1 MAAAH
6 SRKQCATG
14 LFQRIAKPIDLLVLL
29 LCLFCFTSCKS
40 DRPGQAAA
48 KPSQPP
54 PSYSAAPSSEVNLPD
69 IQEPSASAES
79 VLPFSANTVK
89 SVTVSYSSVL
99 YPPYTLTDADD
110 IQVVYEYLDALR
122 LGQELDPNTHYIGG
136 GYFIEFTLKDGSR
149 QKISLVGNR
158 FLSYHGIRRE
168 VPYEQAAS
176 FDAINAK
183 FIREQYEQQGAQ
195 EVCGQVI
202 SVRADQTG
210 ATTNCSIKTENGT
223 VYYIQIDNDAHII
236 DATSEG
242 WLILHNGDTLAV
254 AYTEPLSHKK
264 LNAEAIFILEHENPP
279 EEAAVGGS

>member
-29 LCLFCFTSCKS
+29 LCLFYFTSCKS

-122 LGQELDPNTHYIGG
+122 LGARTGSQHPLHWRRIFYRV
-136 GYFIEFTLKDGSR
+136 YFEEWQSSKNQPSR
-149 QKISLVGNR
+149 QPFS
-158 FLSYHGIRRE
+158 FLSRHPAG
-168 VPYEQAAS
+168 S
-176 FDAINAK
+176 
-183 FIREQYEQQGAQ
+183 
-195 EVCGQVI
+195 
-202 SVRADQTG
+202 
-210 ATTNCSIKTENGT
+210 
-223 VYYIQIDNDAHII
+223 
-236 DATSEG
+236 
-242 WLILHNGDTLAV
+242 TL
-254 AYTEPLSHKK
+254 
-264 LNAEAIFILEHENPP
+264 
-279 EEAAVGGS
+279 